1 VAGYQYS
8 DPQAQGVME
17 QAVALPHFGEL
28 GTNNAFLNKG
38 DGEGQSTKDRAQFQQ
53 LAVKQVCACPNVVYM

>member
-1 VAGYQYS
+1 
-8 DPQAQGVME
+8 ME